1 MNNSFKIRFLLQAIA
16 VAVTGINAQAT
27 TDAKIINPDYDSSGS
42 LTFSVRSVE
51 LTDSSTVLNVDIYSR
66 KGSWINLSPDCYL
79 SGEVTGSRYPL
90 TGAKGIHPGE
100 NHTFGDST
108 YLEASLCFEP
118 LIPADSI
125 VSFIEPEGWNVIG
138 LKLQDRRDG
147 HIATHVSGTVND
159 YPDCSWLVL
168 LEAGKDFRTSKNRLI
183 PVRNGEFSFD
193 IYSDAPIVYE
203 LSPGIEILSGSWS
216 NGRFFSDGNS
226 VEINITPE
234 GCTLTDC
241 DGHTSELK
249 SLEEHYSAFLSRKTI
264 SERIRRDMLID
275 SIGEDAWTHPEV
287 KQLNETIKESIHNVR
302 EEWLDTI
309 APLKNLPALYMLISN
324 IYYDSAA
331 TKSLEVF
338 SQNYSDTLTD
348 HPYHKFLCEMVKEG
362 QIVPGNKFIDFT
374 APDPEGNHIRI
385 SDVIKGKIA
394 VIDLWASWCGPC
406 RRHSISMIP
415 LYEKYHDRGFEIIGV
430 ARENGNVDAMLRAIK
445 NDGYLWPNLVEL
457 NDSARIWAKYG
468 AGNAGGKIILV
479 DREGTI
485 LEVDPDISRIEEILI
500 RELGD

>member
-1 MNNSFKIRFLLQAIA
+1 MNYSFKIRFLLHAIA
-16 VAVTGINAQAT
+16 VAVTGINAHAT
-27 TDAKIINPDYDSSGS
+27 TGAKIINPDYDSSGS
-42 LTFSVRSVE
+42 LTFSVRSIE
-51 LTDSSTVLNVDIYSR
+51 LTDSSTVLNVDVYSR
-66 KGSWINLSPDCYL
+66 KGSRINLSPDCYL
-79 SGEVTGSRYPL
+79 SGGVTGSRYPL

-100 NHTFGDST
+100 NLTFSDST
-108 YLEASLCFEP
+108 YLEASLCFGP
-118 LIPADSI
+118 LTPADST
-125 VSFIEPEGWNVIG
+125 VSFIEPGGWNVIG
-138 LKLQDRRDG
+138 LKLKDRHDG
-147 HIATHVSGTVND
+147 HIATHISGTVND

-168 LEAGKDFRTSKNRLI
+168 LEAGKDFRISKNRLI

-203 LSPGIEILSGSWS
+203 LSPGIEMLRGSWS
-216 NGRFFSDGNS
+216 SGSFFSDGNS

-234 GCTLTDC
+234 GCTLADC

-249 SLEEHYSAFLSRKTI
+249 SLKERYSAFLSRKTL
-264 SERIRRDMLID
+264 SEGILLDMLID

-287 KQLNETIKESIHNVR
+287 KQLKETIKESIHNAR

-309 APLKNLPALYMLISN
+309 APLKSLSALYMLTNN
-324 IYYDSAA
+324 IHYGTAT

-338 SQNYSDTLTD
+338 SQYYSDTLTN
-348 HPYHKFLCEMVKEG
+348 HPYHKFLSEMIKEE

-374 APDPEGNHIRI
+374 APDPEGNHIRV

-457 NDSARIWAKYG
+457 NDRAGIWVKYG

-479 DREGTI
+479 NREGTI
-485 LEVDPDISRIEEILI
+485 LEVNPDISRIEEILI